1 MAEGPGS
8 RGTLTIADRALTR
21 IARQVT
27 LDVPGV
33 APEDTA
39 GAVERT
45 LGRGYPRVHWQRA
58 GTRARV
64 EVEVAITWPASA
76 AQVTTGVQAALQRE
90 LARLAGQDL
99 AHVSV
104 AVRDVVRAPSARPV
118 ARVR

>member
-1 MAEGPGS
+1 MADGGA
-8 RGTLTIADRALTR
+8 RGGLVIADRALTR

-33 APEDTA
+33 APEESS

-64 EVEVAITWPASA
+64 EVEVAILWPASA
-76 AQVTTGVQAALQRE
+76 AEVTTGVQAALHQQ
-90 LARLAGQDL
+90 LGRLAGQDL

-104 AVRDVVRAPSARPV
+104 AVREVVRAASARPV

>member
-1 MAEGPGS
+1 MADP

-21 IARQVT
+21 ITRQVA

-33 APEDTA
+33 APEDA
-39 GAVERT
+39 GTVERT

-58 GTRARV
+58 GDRARV

-76 AQVTTGVQAALQRE
+76 TTVTRAVQEAVRRE
-90 LARLAGQDL
+90 LGRLADQDVL
-99 AHVSV
+99 AVSV
-104 AVRDVVRAPSARPV
+104 AVRDVVRPTAAPPR